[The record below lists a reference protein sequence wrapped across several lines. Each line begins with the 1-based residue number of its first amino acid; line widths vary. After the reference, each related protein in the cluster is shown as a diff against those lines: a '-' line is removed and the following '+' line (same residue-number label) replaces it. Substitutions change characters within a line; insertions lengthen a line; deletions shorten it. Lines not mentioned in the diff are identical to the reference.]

1 MQVFE
6 GACPRGTVRA
16 DELISALVM
25 YAPEGGEK
33 SAWRSARLVKG
44 ESQQPLLPSLSA
56 VSRERAA
63 ELVSQLEPDSNG
75 LIDYAMFVDM
85 MMQS

>member
-1 MQVFE
+1 MFE

-16 DELISALVM
+16 EDLVSALVM
-25 YAPEGGEK
+25 YAPEGGE
-33 SAWRSARLVKG
+33 RI
-44 ESQQPLLPSLSA
+44 
-56 VSRERAA
+56 SRERAA